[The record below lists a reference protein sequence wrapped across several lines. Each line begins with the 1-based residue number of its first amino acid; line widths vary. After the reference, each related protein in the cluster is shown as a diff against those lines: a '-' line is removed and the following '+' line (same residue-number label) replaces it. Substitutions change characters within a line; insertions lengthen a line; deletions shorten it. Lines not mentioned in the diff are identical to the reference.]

1 MHACL
6 AAAGCGRVLR
16 AVESEICEDAY
27 DREIVNGQGNQVH
40 TDDEVEEGKKQQALN
55 MKAASIILNSIST
68 NSIAGK
74 QAWNLMAKYFDDEY
88 SGGFHPKIWST
99 MKKW

>member
-1 MHACL
+1 
-6 AAAGCGRVLR
+6 
-16 AVESEICEDAY
+16 
-27 DREIVNGQGNQVH
+27 
-40 TDDEVEEGKKQQALN
+40 
-55 MKAASIILNSIST
+55 MKAASIILNLIST